1 MKKKY
6 FWLVFL
12 LFDWLSAASAW
23 FCFNFFRKTYIE
35 NYHFEL
41 NYKLIYS
48 TIIISVLW
56 VLLYAALGQYKNAY
70 KKYRIREVT
79 QTISQSL
86 LGIILIFFGLLLDD
100 QINSYQDYYNLI
112 LAIVFLHTTL
122 TFLPRIIITSNLVS
136 KIHKGKIG
144 FNTLIIGSRN
154 KAKETLLEIRG
165 LKKSSGYF
173 FKGYISTNGGTD
185 MMTTTGL
192 EKLGDYSDLKQVIN
206 SHQIEEV
213 IIATE
218 PKEHEK
224 TNTIINDLADLN
236 LKIKVIAD
244 MYNILTGSVKMSS
257 IFGALLIAVNPEIL
271 SPWEKI
277 TKRIV
282 DVILSAIAI
291 ILLSPI
297 FILLSLLIKSGTK
310 GPIIFKQERIGING
324 KPFMIYKFRS
334 MFNEAEKDGPQ
345 LSSQHDPRITPIGK
359 FMRKTRLDETPQFF
373 NVILG
378 DMALVGPRP
387 ERQFYIEK
395 IIAEAPHYKHIL
407 KVKPGITSWGQV
419 KFGYAE
425 NVEEM
430 VARLKFDL
438 LYVENMS
445 LVLDLKILF
454 YTAIIMIK
462 GDGK

>member
-6 FWLVFL
+6 LWLVFL
-12 LFDWLSAASAW
+12 FFDWLSAASAW

-48 TIIISVLW
+48 TIIISFLW

-70 KKYRIREVT
+70 KKYRIKEVT

-100 QINSYQDYYNLI
+100 QINSYQDYYNLV
-112 LAIVFLHTTL
+112 LAIIILHTTL
-122 TFLPRIIITSNLVS
+122 TFLPRIIITSNIVS

-173 FKGYISTNGGTD
+173 FKGYISTNGGPD

-236 LKIKVIAD
+236 VKIKVIAD

-282 DVILSAIAI
+282 DVILSTIAI

-297 FILLSLLIKSGTK
+297 FILLSLIIKSGTK

-387 ERQFYIEK
+387 ERQFYIDK

>member
-1 MKKKY
+1 
-6 FWLVFL
+6 
-12 LFDWLSAASAW
+12 
-23 FCFNFFRKTYIE
+23 
-35 NYHFEL
+35 
-41 NYKLIYS
+41 
-48 TIIISVLW
+48 
-56 VLLYAALGQYKNAY
+56 
-70 KKYRIREVT
+70 
-79 QTISQSL
+79 
-86 LGIILIFFGLLLDD
+86 
-100 QINSYQDYYNLI
+100 
-112 LAIVFLHTTL
+112 
-122 TFLPRIIITSNLVS
+122 
-136 KIHKGKIG
+136 
-144 FNTLIIGSRN
+144 
-154 KAKETLLEIRG
+154 
-165 LKKSSGYF
+165 
-173 FKGYISTNGGTD
+173 

-236 LKIKVIAD
+236 VKIKVIAD
-244 MYNILTGSVKMSS
+244 MYSILTGSVKMSS

-282 DVILSAIAI
+282 DVILSTIAI

-387 ERQFYIEK
+387 ERQFYIDK

>member
-1 MKKKY
+1 
-6 FWLVFL
+6 
-12 LFDWLSAASAW
+12 
-23 FCFNFFRKTYIE
+23 
-35 NYHFEL
+35 
-41 NYKLIYS
+41 
-48 TIIISVLW
+48 
-56 VLLYAALGQYKNAY
+56 
-70 KKYRIREVT
+70 
-79 QTISQSL
+79 
-86 LGIILIFFGLLLDD
+86 
-100 QINSYQDYYNLI
+100 
-112 LAIVFLHTTL
+112 
-122 TFLPRIIITSNLVS
+122 
-136 KIHKGKIG
+136 
-144 FNTLIIGSRN
+144 
-154 KAKETLLEIRG
+154 
-165 LKKSSGYF
+165 
-173 FKGYISTNGGTD
+173 

-236 LKIKVIAD
+236 VKIKVIAD

-282 DVILSAIAI
+282 DVILSTIAI

-297 FILLSLLIKSGTK
+297 FILLSLIIKSGTK

-359 FMRKTRLDETPQFF
+359 FMRKIRLDETPQFF

-378 DMALVGPRP
+378 DMTLVGPRP
-387 ERQFYIEK
+387 ERQFYIDK

>member
-6 FWLVFL
+6 LWLVFL
-12 LFDWLSAASAW
+12 FFDWLSAASAW

-70 KKYRIREVT
+70 KKYRIKEVT

-100 QINSYQDYYNLI
+100 QINSYQDYYNLV
-112 LAIVFLHTTL
+112 LAIIILHTTL

-173 FKGYISTNGGTD
+173 FKGYISTNGGPD

-236 LKIKVIAD
+236 VKIKVIAD

-282 DVILSAIAI
+282 DIILSTIAI

-297 FILLSLLIKSGTK
+297 FILLSLIIKSGTK

-387 ERQFYIEK
+387 ERQFYIDK

>member
-6 FWLVFL
+6 LWLVFL
-12 LFDWLSAASAW
+12 FFDWLSAASAW

-70 KKYRIREVT
+70 KKYRIKEVT

-100 QINSYQDYYNLI
+100 QINSYQDYYNLV
-112 LAIVFLHTTL
+112 LAIIILHTTL

-173 FKGYISTNGGTD
+173 FKGYISTNGGPD
-185 MMTTTGL
+185 MMTNTGL
-192 EKLGDYSDLKQVIN
+192 EKLGDYSDLKQVIY

-236 LKIKVIAD
+236 VKIKVIAD

-282 DVILSAIAI
+282 DVILSTIAI

-297 FILLSLLIKSGTK
+297 FILLSLIIKSGTK

-387 ERQFYIEK
+387 ERQFYIDK

>member
-6 FWLVFL
+6 LWLVFL
-12 LFDWLSAASAW
+12 FFDWLSAASAW

-70 KKYRIREVT
+70 KKYRIKEVT

-100 QINSYQDYYNLI
+100 QINSYQDYYNLV
-112 LAIVFLHTTL
+112 LAIIILHTTL

-173 FKGYISTNGGTD
+173 FKGYISTNGGSD

-192 EKLGDYSDLKQVIN
+192 EKLGDYIDLKQVIN

-236 LKIKVIAD
+236 VKIKVIAD

-282 DVILSAIAI
+282 DVILSTIAI

-297 FILLSLLIKSGTK
+297 FILLSLIIKSGTK

-378 DMALVGPRP
+378 DMTLVGPRP
-387 ERQFYIEK
+387 ERQFYIDK

>member
-6 FWLVFL
+6 LWLVFL
-12 LFDWLSAASAW
+12 FFDWLSAASAW

-70 KKYRIREVT
+70 KKYRIKEVT

-100 QINSYQDYYNLI
+100 QINSYQDYYNLV
-112 LAIVFLHTTL
+112 LAIIILHTTL

-173 FKGYISTNGGTD
+173 FKGYISTNGGPD

-224 TNTIINDLADLN
+224 TNSIINDLADLN
-236 LKIKVIAD
+236 VKIKVIAD

-282 DVILSAIAI
+282 DVILSTIAI

-297 FILLSLLIKSGTK
+297 FILLSLIIKSGTK

-387 ERQFYIEK
+387 ERQFYIDK

>member
-6 FWLVFL
+6 LWLVFL
-12 LFDWLSAASAW
+12 FFDWLSAASAW

-70 KKYRIREVT
+70 KKYRIKEVT

-100 QINSYQDYYNLI
+100 QINSYQDYYNLV
-112 LAIVFLHTTL
+112 LAIIILHTTL

-173 FKGYISTNGGTD
+173 FKGYISTNGGPD

-236 LKIKVIAD
+236 VKIKVIAD

-282 DVILSAIAI
+282 DVILSTIAI

-297 FILLSLLIKSGTK
+297 FILLSLIIKSGTK

-334 MFNEAEKDGPQ
+334 MFNEAEKNGPQ

-387 ERQFYIEK
+387 ERQFYIDK

>member
-6 FWLVFL
+6 LWLVFL
-12 LFDWLSAASAW
+12 FFDWLSAASAW

-70 KKYRIREVT
+70 KKYRIKEVT

-100 QINSYQDYYNLI
+100 QINSYQDYYNLV
-112 LAIVFLHTTL
+112 LAIIILHTTL

-173 FKGYISTNGGTD
+173 FKGYISTNGGPD

-236 LKIKVIAD
+236 VKIKVIAD

-282 DVILSAIAI
+282 DVILSTTAI

-297 FILLSLLIKSGTK
+297 FILLSLIINSGTN

-387 ERQFYIEK
+387 ERQFYIDK

>member
-6 FWLVFL
+6 LWLVFL
-12 LFDWLSAASAW
+12 FFDWLSAASAW

-70 KKYRIREVT
+70 KKYRIKEVT

-100 QINSYQDYYNLI
+100 QINSYQDYYNLV
-112 LAIVFLHTTL
+112 LAIIILHTTL

-173 FKGYISTNGGTD
+173 FKGYISTNGGPD

-224 TNTIINDLADLN
+224 TNSIINDLADLN
-236 LKIKVIAD
+236 VKIKVIAD
-244 MYNILTGSVKMSS
+244 MYSILTGSVKMSS

-282 DVILSAIAI
+282 DVILSTIAI

-297 FILLSLLIKSGTK
+297 FILLSLIIKSGTK

-387 ERQFYIEK
+387 ERQFYIDK

>member
-297 FILLSLLIKSGTK
+297 FILLSLIIKSGTK

>member
-6 FWLVFL
+6 LWLVFL
-12 LFDWLSAASAW
+12 FFDWLSAASAW

-70 KKYRIREVT
+70 KKYRIKEVT

-100 QINSYQDYYNLI
+100 QINSYQDYYNLV
-112 LAIVFLHTTL
+112 LAIIILHTTL

-173 FKGYISTNGGTD
+173 FKGYISTNGGPD

-236 LKIKVIAD
+236 VKIKVIAD
-244 MYNILTGSVKMSS
+244 MYSILTGSVKMSS

-297 FILLSLLIKSGTK
+297 FILLSLIIKSGTK

-387 ERQFYIEK
+387 ERQFYIDK

>member
-6 FWLVFL
+6 LWLVFL
-12 LFDWLSAASAW
+12 FFDWLSAASAW

-35 NYHFEL
+35 NYYFEL

-70 KKYRIREVT
+70 KKYRIKEVT

-100 QINSYQDYYNLI
+100 QINSYQDYYNLV
-112 LAIVFLHTTL
+112 LAIIILHTTL

-173 FKGYISTNGGTD
+173 FKGYISTNGGPD

-236 LKIKVIAD
+236 VKIKVIAD

-282 DVILSAIAI
+282 DVILSTIAI

-297 FILLSLLIKSGTK
+297 FILLSLIIKSGTK

-387 ERQFYIEK
+387 ERQFYIDK

>member
-6 FWLVFL
+6 LWLVFL
-12 LFDWLSAASAW
+12 FFDWLSAASAW

-56 VLLYAALGQYKNAY
+56 VLLYAALGQYKNVY
-70 KKYRIREVT
+70 KKYRIKEVT

-100 QINSYQDYYNLI
+100 QINSYQDYYNLV
-112 LAIVFLHTTL
+112 LAIIILHTTL

-173 FKGYISTNGGTD
+173 FKGYISTNGGPD

-236 LKIKVIAD
+236 VKIKVIAD

-282 DVILSAIAI
+282 DVILSTIAI

-297 FILLSLLIKSGTK
+297 FILLSLIIKSGTK

-387 ERQFYIEK
+387 ERQFYIDK

>member
-6 FWLVFL
+6 LWLVFL
-12 LFDWLSAASAW
+12 FFDWLSAASAW

-70 KKYRIREVT
+70 KKYRIKEVT

-100 QINSYQDYYNLI
+100 QINSYQDYYNLV
-112 LAIVFLHTTL
+112 LAIIILHTTL

-173 FKGYISTNGGTD
+173 FKGYISTNGGPD

-192 EKLGDYSDLKQVIN
+192 EKLGDYSDLKKVIN

-224 TNTIINDLADLN
+224 TNTIINDLADHN

-282 DVILSAIAI
+282 DVILSTIAI
-291 ILLSPI
+291 MLLSPI
-297 FILLSLLIKSGTK
+297 FILLSLIIKSGTK

-387 ERQFYIEK
+387 ERQFYVDK

>member
-6 FWLVFL
+6 LWLVFL
-12 LFDWLSAASAW
+12 FFDWLSAASAW

-70 KKYRIREVT
+70 KKYRIKEVT

-100 QINSYQDYYNLI
+100 QINSYQDYYNLV
-112 LAIVFLHTTL
+112 LAIIILHTTL

-173 FKGYISTNGGTD
+173 FKGYISTNGGPD

-206 SHQIEEV
+206 SQQIEEV

-236 LKIKVIAD
+236 VKIKVIAD

-282 DVILSAIAI
+282 DVILSTIAI

-297 FILLSLLIKSGTK
+297 FILLSLIIKSGTK

-387 ERQFYIEK
+387 ERQFYIDK

>member
-112 LAIVFLHTTL
+112 LAIIFLHTTL

-173 FKGYISTNGGTD
+173 FKGYISTNGGPD
-185 MMTTTGL
+185 MMTTTGID
-192 EKLGDYSDLKQVIN
+192 KLGDYIDLKKVIN

-236 LKIKVIAD
+236 VKIKVIAD
-244 MYNILTGSVKMSS
+244 MYSILTGSVKMSS

-297 FILLSLLIKSGTK
+297 FILLSLIIKSGTK

>member
-6 FWLVFL
+6 LWLVFL
-12 LFDWLSAASAW
+12 FFDWLSAASAW

-70 KKYRIREVT
+70 KKYRIKEVT

-100 QINSYQDYYNLI
+100 QINSYQDYYNLV
-112 LAIVFLHTTL
+112 LAIIILHTTL

-173 FKGYISTNGGTD
+173 FKGYISTNGGPD

-236 LKIKVIAD
+236 VKIKVIAD

-282 DVILSAIAI
+282 DVILSTIAI
-291 ILLSPI
+291 MLLSPI
-297 FILLSLLIKSGTK
+297 FILLSLIIKSGTK

-387 ERQFYIEK
+387 ERQFYIDK